1 MHKRLI
7 IEAFKKAEKER
18 KEKGDNKPSTIH
30 MAEDLSEFVKS
41 VENFSLGERS
51 YRDYLRGAEVL
62 LDDIEDININQLK
75 VVNGL
80 CKYLGYES
88 YIDFKDKNS
97 TLIENK
103 KTVEKK
109 AKNSSLSRLSVFVK
123 KNKVVLVLII
133 VALTLLTVT
142 IINKINEQRWMVW
155 DRDHYIEVK
164 FDTKKYDLGQLKLY
178 NEDRIEF
185 FRKVLLNCDSTFF
198 NEKGNP
204 IIWYGKNNIG
214 ELELFTS
221 EGLHPETGKTLKP
234 ISQYMINKYV
244 CND

>member
-18 KEKGDNKPSTIH
+18 KEKGDNKPSAIH

-51 YRDYLRGAEVL
+51 YRDYLRGAEAL

-80 CKYLGYES
+80 CKYLGFES
-88 YIDFKDKNS
+88 YTVFKNKNS
-97 TLIENK
+97 TFIENK
-103 KTVEKK
+103 KTIENKVKI
-109 AKNSSLSRLSVFVK
+109 SSLSRLSVFVK
-123 KNKVVLVLII
+123 KNKVFLVLIS
-133 VALTLLTVT
+133 VALALLTIT
-142 IINKINEQRWMVW
+142 IINKINKQRWMVW
-155 DRDHYIEVK
+155 NKDHYVEVK

-178 NEDRIEF
+178 NEERIKF
-185 FRKVLLNCDSTFF
+185 FKKVLLDCDRTFF
-198 NEKGNP
+198 DKKGNP
-204 IIWYGKNNIG
+204 IIWYGKNNLG

-221 EGLHPETGKTLKP
+221 IGLHPETGKTLKP
-234 ISQYMINKYV
+234 ITQYMVKKYV
-244 CND
+244 CKN